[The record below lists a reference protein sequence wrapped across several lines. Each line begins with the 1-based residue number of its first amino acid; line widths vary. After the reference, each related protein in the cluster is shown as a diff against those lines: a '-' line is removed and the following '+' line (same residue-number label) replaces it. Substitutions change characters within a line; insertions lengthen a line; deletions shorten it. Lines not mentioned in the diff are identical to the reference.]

1 MKARVG
7 RLRRTADSYAALRS
21 ARTAEWAADLS
32 AAADALEAAWQ
43 RSQPVEVTEEMVE
56 RAARALYADS
66 PLALYD
72 ERAGLITGAKPWEW
86 LTPEYQDARR
96 ADARIA
102 LSAALGGEGR

>member
-1 MKARVG
+1 MSDDEKAR
-7 RLRRTADSYAALRS
+7 TEALTRWPNDTVTHRDNRGVFIRG
-21 ARTAEWAADLS
+21 AR
-32 AAADALEAAWQ
+32 WQ
-43 RSQPVEVTEEMVE
+43 RSQPVEITDEMVE